1 MGVALG
7 KADVSATCCCCCHQP
22 ASACEARPL
31 LLTLVM
37 ALSARQRQRCGLWTR
52 LLLVCGAAG
61 SSEGCQVQLLL
72 LLRLHA

>member
-7 KADVSATCCCCCHQP
+7 KAYVSATCCCCCCHQP

-31 LLTLVM
+31 LLTL
-37 ALSARQRQRCGLWTR
+37 ALPARQRQHCGLWTR